1 MVPFPRV
8 PQLFRTVRR
17 DCWRNVLVRGGRF
30 RHYERQRPTIFLF
43 PPLLRDR
50 PTRVESVSSVVVTL
64 ASSSRSRSD
73 TDDSTAGVVELTFAA
88 LQLHIR
94 ITPPSVGQYP
104 SKCEKIPRSPDSS
117 AKMTES
123 VAGPRLQTVGLL
135 GTTRKPRR
143 GSLLGAPAPGPR
155 RRLSW
160 TSIMHLA
167 VPRRR
172 LGSGWRR
179 GPTTADVVG

>member
-30 RHYERQRPTIFLF
+30 RHYERERPIIFLF
-43 PPLLRDR
+43 PPRDR

-64 ASSSRSRSD
+64 PSSSRSRSD